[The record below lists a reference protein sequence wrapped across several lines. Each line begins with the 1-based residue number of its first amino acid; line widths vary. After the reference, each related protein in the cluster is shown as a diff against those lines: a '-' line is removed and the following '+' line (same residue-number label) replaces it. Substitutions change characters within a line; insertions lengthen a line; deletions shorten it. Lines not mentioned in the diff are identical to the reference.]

1 MEEVQCIKSTVV
13 CLLYLL
19 KEPSAILSEVK
30 RVKGLDGNDKMG
42 KSLGNAIFLNDNE
55 ETIKKKI
62 MGAVTDPNKIK
73 KDDPANPDICMVYY
87 YHKLFNEEHLSTV
100 CKECKQGK
108 RGCVACKR
116 ELAAAINQ
124 YLQTFREKRSYYESH
139 PEEVDKILEEGTKR
153 AREKAKQTMKQ
164 VKKAMQIDYG
174 DE

>member
-1 MEEVQCIKSTVV
+1 MAANGRKRH
-13 CLLYLL
+13 CLATFFFYFTKIICQNYLL
-19 KEPSAILSEVK
+19 TVKPHSSKASSAIEQFKFNFTL
-30 RVKGLDGNDKMG
+30 
-42 KSLGNAIFLNDNE
+42 
-55 ETIKKKI
+55 
-62 MGAVTDPNKIK
+62 P
-73 KDDPANPDICMVYY
+73 
-87 YHKLFNEEHLSTV
+87 FNEEHLSTV

-124 YLQTFREKRSYYESH
+124 YLQPFREKRSYYESH

>member
-1 MEEVQCIKSTVV
+1 M
-13 CLLYLL
+13 
-19 KEPSAILSEVK
+19 
-30 RVKGLDGNDKMG
+30 
-42 KSLGNAIFLNDNE
+42 GNAIYFADTPEDVNRKVMSA
-55 ETIKKKI
+55 I
-62 MGAVTDPNKIK
+62 TDPNKIR
-73 KDDPANPDICMVYY
+73 KDDPANPDVCMVYY

-116 ELAAAINQ
+116 ELAAAIDQ
-124 YLQTFREKRSYYESH
+124 YLQPFREKRSYYESH